1 MNVTFH
7 QFILFFIIFVRV
19 TTVLVTVP
27 FFGFEAVPLHVK
39 AGLSALLGILI
50 FPFVDNTGVKI
61 PTEFVPFVIM
71 TMNEVIIGMVI
82 GFAANILFVGVRFA
96 GELIGLDM
104 GFGIANIIDPLS
116 GEEVSIIGELKYL
129 LALLLFL
136 CINGHHFLIQAL
148 KLSFDVI
155 PVTKTLYSAIAVKK
169 LISMSGEIFTVA
181 IKLGSTTLGALFITN
196 FIMAILARTVPQ
208 MNIFIVGFPVKISVG
223 FIMILVSLPFFVYVF
238 NKFYYVY
245 ERDIIE
251 LMKIIK

>member
-7 QFILFFIIFVRV
+7 QFILFFIIFVRIATIV
-19 TTVLVTVP
+19 VTVP

-39 AGLSALLGILI
+39 AGLSALLSILI
-50 FPFVDNTGVKI
+50 FPFVDNVGVRI

-71 TMNEVIIGMVI
+71 IMNEVIIGMVI

-96 GELIGLDM
+96 GELIGLNM
-104 GFGIANIIDPLS
+104 GLGIANIIDPLS
-116 GEEVSIIGELKYL
+116 GEEVSIIGQLEYL
-129 LALLLFL
+129 LAILLFL

-148 KLSFDVI
+148 KLSFDII
-155 PVTKTLYSAIAVKK
+155 PVTKTLYSAITVEK

-181 IKLGSTTLGALFITN
+181 VKVGSTTLGALFVTS

-208 MNIFIVGFPVKISVG
+208 MNIFIVGFPVTISVG
-223 FIMILVSLPFFVYVF
+223 FVMILVSLPFFVYIF
-238 NKFYYVY
+238 NKFYYVF